1 MTNRND
7 EWGNIEL
14 PGFDDSKLLRPDVN
28 KVLANISKNKSKEMR
43 RKVVEGNT
51 GQKRTEESK
60 LKMSIVQKQV
70 CQGKIPTHL
79 FNPITRQ
86 KAADSQRGIARP
98 QTSAK
103 LKGRPSALK
112 GKERPELAAKLKGKA
127 KSEEHKANM
136 RKPKIKSECP
146 HCKMMVA
153 PNIMSRYHGDNCK
166 FKGENK

>member
-1 MTNRND
+1 MNKD
-7 EWGNIEL
+7 EEWGNIEL
-14 PGFDDSKLLRPDVN
+14 PGFGDDKLLRPDIN

-43 RKVVEGNT
+43 RKVIEGNT
-51 GQKRTEESK
+51 GKKRTEESK
-60 LKMSIVQKQV
+60 LKMSMIQKQI
-70 CQGKIPTHL
+70 CEGKIPTHL
-79 FNPITRQ
+79 FDPTIRK

-98 QTSAK
+98 NTSAK
-103 LKGRPSALK
+103 LKGKTSLLK
-112 GKERPELAAKLKGKA
+112 GRERPELAAKLKGKT

-166 FKGENK
+166 FK